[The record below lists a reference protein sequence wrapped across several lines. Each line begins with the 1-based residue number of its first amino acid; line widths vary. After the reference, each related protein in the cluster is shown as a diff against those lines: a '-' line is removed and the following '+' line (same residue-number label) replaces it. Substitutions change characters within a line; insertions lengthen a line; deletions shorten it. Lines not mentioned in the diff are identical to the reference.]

1 MSPSDLDLHFHH
13 SSLVASS
20 SGLVLPQPPT
30 AHCLCSHSES
40 MTHYDCPSVFLINEG
55 PSLAFLDSN
64 DIWDTGA
71 TRPVSGYT
79 GDFIGPMII
88 PSTPLLL
95 GDIASG
101 LVVEGIGTVKWS
113 FYSDNGTLL
122 TLHLKAFYVPTCKQ
136 RLLSPQKIFCPTENV
151 RCTFVISSAH
161 AQLLLDDSPILT
173 VPYDPMNGL
182 LTSQAILLPHHG
194 VSSPKVNLCV
204 T

>member
-1 MSPSDLDLHFHH
+1 
-13 SSLVASS
+13 
-20 SGLVLPQPPT
+20 
-30 AHCLCSHSES
+30 

-95 GDIASG
+95 GGIASG
-101 LVVEGIGTVKWS
+101 MVVEGLGTVKWS

-136 RLLSPQKIFCPTENV
+136 RLLSPQKIFCPTENF
-151 RCTFVISSAH
+151 RDAFVISSAH
-161 AQLLLDDSPILT
+161 AQLLLDDSPIIT
-173 VPYDPMNGL
+173 VPYDSMNGIP
-182 LTSQAILLPHHG
+182 TSQAILLRHG
-194 VSSPKVNLCV
+194 PSSPQVNLCV
-204 T
+204 TEEVNQNLTEAQKEYLRWHFRLGHLNSNIF